1 MKVGKLTTWF
11 PRSIQ
16 WLLSA
21 ACNASAAAADVAT
34 VMPLRIISQ
43 KEQLTSIATYIPWIS
58 YSQTMVM
65 WSRRYRQPLC
75 HCTKYA
81 NLQSFFPEQCHFL
94 MSWRHTSPPPPLSP
108 PLPPFLP
115 PPQLNRNYDGGGKQ
129 MTDWHFSN
137 YDTTDLKK
145 WWWPCWLISCMTLD
159 KYLQRRLVLS
169 TTKQQQGRRKV
180 WKSKGDGNY

>member
-1 MKVGKLTTWF
+1 
-11 PRSIQ
+11 
-16 WLLSA
+16 
-21 ACNASAAAADVAT
+21 
-34 VMPLRIISQ
+34 
-43 KEQLTSIATYIPWIS
+43 
-58 YSQTMVM
+58 MVM

-94 MSWRHTSPPPPLSP
+94 MSWRHTSPPLPPPLLPPP
-108 PLPPFLP
+108 PLPLP
-115 PPQLNRNYDGGGKQ
+115 QQNRNYDGGGGDGGAGKQ

-180 WKSKGDGNY
+180 WKSGGGGAIINVVGINCPWLR

>member
-1 MKVGKLTTWF
+1 
-11 PRSIQ
+11 
-16 WLLSA
+16 
-21 ACNASAAAADVAT
+21 
-34 VMPLRIISQ
+34 
-43 KEQLTSIATYIPWIS
+43 
-58 YSQTMVM
+58 MVM

-108 PLPPFLP
+108 SPPPP
-115 PPQLNRNYDGGGKQ
+115 PPQQNINYDGGGGGGGEQ

-180 WKSKGDGNY
+180 WKSGGWAIINVVGINCLLVDIGLTDMTKTYPWSLGLRKPCGAIDYCCTASWA